1 MEEIAAQLK
10 QAKEEVTQFKK
21 DHVDIFKRRAEL
33 NKVVKDFQE
42 QMTLAM
48 KENNVQNFEFMGM
61 EFDQEFQSRVA
72 NAAKISDIANMNFNA
87 KQQVALEN
95 ARLAQSVDLANL
107 NSRQAAFMAELAQT
121 ATLETASLNNRQQA
135 AVVNAQSALQ
145 MDLTN
150 LSYTQQTTVLKTQL
164 TAQAI
169 LSDTAATNASK
180 QFNATSKN
188 PGTDGF
194 DTRLLKRDKDAEDGS
209 LDDVMFIRKG
219 TFFCHPFR
227 FVKKDWI
234 VAQYFIHNAE
244 DLYNTTRSCEGDI
257 NDGKAKEILPNGL
270 DDYKPGMFIP
280 LCGACFWCLERS
292 WAESKLD
299 ETITQFDHV

>member
-1 MEEIAAQLK
+1 M
-10 QAKEEVTQFKK
+10 F
-21 DHVDIFKRRAEL
+21 
-33 NKVVKDFQE
+33 N
-42 QMTLAM
+42 
-48 KENNVQNFEFMGM
+48 
-61 EFDQEFQSRVA
+61 
-72 NAAKISDIANMNFNA
+72 ISNSLYNQFNA
-87 KQQVALEN
+87 VYPNKAGLI
-95 ARLAQSVDLANL
+95 RLHRINGLDIPFSPLWKNIGI
-107 NSRQAAFMAELAQT
+107 
-121 ATLETASLNNRQQA
+121 
-135 AVVNAQSALQ
+135 
-145 MDLTN
+145 N
-150 LSYTQQTTVLKTQL
+150 LSGGADSGCLAFLLCKIITEHNYDCKIHIITFTRCWNTRPWQGHISMNVFNKLNEMYPGLIVNRHINYIPPELEWGATGGPILDGRSGDQIEGSSFNSYIAYTQKL
-164 TAQAI
+164 
-169 LSDTAATNASK
+169 NAV
-180 QFNATSKN
+180 FNATSKN